1 MIGAVELQPGTLL
14 DGWQIVRPLRTGGF
28 GAVHHAQQQGK
39 AFAVKVALHR
49 EQSGDV
55 GKTHARTLLETSLL
69 LTLDH
74 PNIIKPRG
82 FGYLP
87 DGRAYCVL
95 EYVEG
100 WTLGDWKERTFPTFR
115 ELARV
120 CATIAGA
127 IEYMHARPRKVF
139 HRDLKLSNVMIS
151 SSTGEPVIIDL
162 GAATY
167 ENAEELTTTPLPPGT
182 DRYRSPEAWDFY
194 YQQRHNPGARYPFK
208 VTDELFAMGVM
219 LYELLTAPL
228 PAKEPPRL
236 DFASLRAAREVNP
249 RVPEAWSALVE
260 DLLAH
265 DPAQRPV
272 NFEALRR
279 RLEELA
285 NHPGPEHAAEVH
297 APSAQR
303 QPPPVHG
310 ARGKQGWRKVLALAD
325 KQAARLRGRL
335 QPRALVAGVPGSRPQ
350 WRKPLAFAGM
360 VAAVVTAAAAAAWLT
375 HGERSAPASAPAP
388 ASVPPPKVATAPAV
402 PTAPALPPVK
412 SLPVSAP
419 APATAPKEGSTV
431 KPKPPDAPKSPRAA
445 RALKAAPAPN
455 DPGFPAWCKALPL
468 ALAMATEGCASI
480 RIKAEPFECPP
491 GAKEAMEKL
500 GWMRDGIGRAELS
513 VRLDERAPGRGAW
526 TFTLGAPVTG
536 VMDYADMGA
545 VPAGSLLHGTAY
557 KTDALPGAPLG
568 ELRMIYDHVEIPGK
582 GKFPVCVVSGGTA
595 ILELKD
601 NKATAQANLTA
612 LAVSRWEPPRD

>member
-39 AFAVKVALHR
+39 AFAIKVALHR

-55 GKTHARTLLETSLL
+55 GKTHARALLEMSLL

-100 WTLGDWKERTFPTFR
+100 WTLGEWKERTFPTFR
-115 ELARV
+115 ELALV
-120 CATIAGA
+120 CAKIAGA

-219 LYELLTAPL
+219 LYELLTVPL

-236 DFASLRAAREVNP
+236 DFSERMANLPPAREVNP

-272 NFEALRR
+272 NFKALRS

-285 NHPGPEHAAEVH
+285 NHPGDEHAAAVH

-303 QPPPVHG
+303 LPPPVDG

-325 KQAARLRGRL
+325 KQVARFRGRL
-335 QPRALVAGVPGSRPQ
+335 EPRMLVARVPGSPPQ

-360 VAAVVTAAAAAAWLT
+360 VAAVVAAAAAAAWLA
-375 HGERSAPASAPAP
+375 HGESPAPASAPAP
-388 ASVPPPKVATAPAV
+388 RVATAPTV

-412 SLPVSAP
+412 SPPVSAP

-445 RALKAAPAPN
+445 RALKAAPALN
-455 DPGFPAWCKALPL
+455 DLGFPAWCKALPL

-500 GWMRDGIGRAELS
+500 GWVREDGVSLASLS
-513 VRLDERAPGRGAW
+513 VRLDERGPERGLW

-536 VMDYADMGA
+536 VLRGA
-545 VPAGSLLHGTAY
+545 NRGEVPAGSLLHGTAY
-557 KTDALPGAPLG
+557 KTDVRQASPLG
-568 ELRMIYDHVEIPGK
+568 ELRIIYDHVEIPGK
-582 GKFPVCVVSGGTA
+582 GKFPVCVVSERNP
-595 ILELKD
+595 IKELMD
-601 NKATAQANLTA
+601 NKATAGVQTGADPVT
-612 LAVSRWEPPRD
+612 SWEPTRD

>member
-55 GKTHARTLLETSLL
+55 GKTHARSLLEMSLL

-100 WTLGDWKERTFPTFR
+100 WTLGEWKERTFPTFR

-120 CATIAGA
+120 CAQIAGA

-182 DRYRSPEAWDFY
+182 DRYRSPEAWEFF
-194 YQQRHNPGARYPFK
+194 YQQRHNAGARYPFK
-208 VTDELFAMGVM
+208 VTDELFAVGVM
-219 LYELLTAPL
+219 LYELLTVPL

-236 DFASLRAAREVNP
+236 DFASLPAARVVNP
-249 RVPEAWSALVE
+249 RVPEALSALVE

-265 DPAQRPV
+265 DPEQRPV
-272 NFEALRR
+272 DFKALRR

-285 NHPGPEHAAEVH
+285 NHPGPEYAAEVH
-297 APSAQR
+297 PPSVQR
-303 QPPPVHG
+303 QPPPGDG
-310 ARGKQGWRKVLALAD
+310 ARGKQGWRKVLALVD

-335 QPRALVAGVPGSRPQ
+335 QPRALVGRVAASRQ
-350 WRKPLAFAGM
+350 RWRKPLAFAAM
-360 VAAVVTAAAAAAWLT
+360 VAAVAVAAAAAWLT
-375 HGERSAPASAPAP
+375 HGERPAPASAPAP
-388 ASVPPPKVATAPAV
+388 ASVPAPKVATAPAV

-500 GWMRDGIGRAELS
+500 GWMRDGIGRAKLS
-513 VRLDERAPGRGAW
+513 VRLDERAPGHGAW

-536 VMDYADMGA
+536 VMDGADRGE

-557 KTDALPGAPLG
+557 KTDALHGAPLG

-582 GKFPVCVVSGGTA
+582 GKFPVCVVSQGNA
-595 ILELKD
+595 IEELKD
-601 NKATAQANLTA
+601 NKATAQANVGA
-612 LAVSRWEPPRD
+612 RPVSSWEAPRD